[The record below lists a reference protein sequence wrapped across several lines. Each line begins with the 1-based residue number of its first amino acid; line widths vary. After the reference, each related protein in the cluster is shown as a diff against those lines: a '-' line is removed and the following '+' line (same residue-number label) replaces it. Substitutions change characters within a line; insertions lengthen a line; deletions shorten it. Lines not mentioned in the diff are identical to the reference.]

1 MICAT
6 CLANA
11 EKISPGKSKSA
22 YDFWRASEG
31 NAELQRLKTRLRNED
46 RMKAVLEPIFKK
58 RREVTSPANGLPLPS
73 TNLISL
79 EALRKAIE
87 TYLSCRPELKSELL
101 SKAFFGG
108 GSCHTAGRVARTTSI
123 FFKKNDGFGQT
134 LIHSRISTM

>member
-1 MICAT
+1 VICAT

-108 GSCHTAGRVARTTSI
+108 ERFLVQRCWLARMAKE
-123 FFKKNDGFGQT
+123 FPQNAEPAEKEG
-134 LIHSRISTM
+134 